1 MDGLRRCRGT
11 DEGLGGLHNMP
22 IEMRPAVAAEAG
34 HVFVRAD
41 LGQVEPR
48 VMAAAFGDKVLAR
61 ATLDDDMYAQVGVA
75 DANDAGAKA
84 VLRSR
89 RS

>member
-22 IEMRPAVAAEAG
+22 G

-48 VMAAAFGDKVLAR
+48 VLAAAFGDKVLAR

>member
-48 VMAAAFGDKVLAR
+48 VL

>member
-1 MDGLRRCRGT
+1 MA
-11 DEGLGGLHNMP
+11 GLGGLHNMP

-48 VMAAAFGDKVLAR
+48 VLAAAFGDKVLAR